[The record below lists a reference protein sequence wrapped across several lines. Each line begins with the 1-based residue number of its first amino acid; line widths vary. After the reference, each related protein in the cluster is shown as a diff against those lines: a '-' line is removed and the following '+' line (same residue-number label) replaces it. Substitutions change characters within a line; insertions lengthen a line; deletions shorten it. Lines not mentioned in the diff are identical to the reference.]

1 MYRTGQTIHETL
13 KNIENHTYVLPA
25 IQREYVWQPEQICR
39 LYDSFMQGYP
49 FGAFLFWNVEPENSR
64 QWKFYDFVRE
74 YHQRN
79 NPHCPELGILPNTR
93 LIAVLDGQQR
103 LTAINI
109 GLRGSMAVK
118 EPNKWWSNPD
128 AFPIRHLYLNLL
140 AERGDE
146 EQGNAYDFDFLTE
159 ARAPQADESHFYF
172 KVADI
177 LRMNTG
183 PDMTEWLMEKGLEGE
198 GFKRAY
204 RTLDR
209 LHRVVYVEQCIA
221 FYEETEQDLERVLN
235 IFIRMN
241 SGGTPLSY
249 SDLLLSIAVAQWET
263 KDARR
268 EIHTLVDEINDIGN
282 GFALS
287 HDFVLKAGLML
298 TDIASVGFRVA
309 NFNRENMALL
319 ETQWDEVRRA
329 LILTVS
335 LVASFGFN
343 GQTLRADSALL
354 PIAYYLYRK
363 GSPHNF
369 ITHSQFETDRTA
381 IRNWLLRSLLKASG
395 IWGSGLDTLLT
406 ALRAVIREAGTN
418 DFPVEELR
426 EAMARRGKS
435 LVFEPE
441 EIEELADMA
450 YGDRR
455 LFPLLSFLFPFVD
468 LRNHFHID
476 HVFPAS
482 RITAKK
488 LRDVGIPDEEHEV
501 FQARRDKL
509 ANLQLLGSEL
519 NNEKRAKL
527 PSEWL
532 VATYPDEATRQDHCE
547 RHLLGDVP
555 PDIAGFPKFVEARRA
570 RLHARIA
577 EMINP

>member
-1 MYRTGQTIHETL
+1 MYRTGQTIYETL
-13 KNIENHTYVLPA
+13 RNIENHTYVLPA

-39 LYDSFMQGYP
+39 LWDSLMQGYP
-49 FGAFLFWNVEPENSR
+49 FGAFLFWNVEPENSGR
-64 QWKFYDFVRE
+64 WKFYDFVRD
-74 YHQRN
+74 YHERT
-79 NPHCPELGILPNTR
+79 NPHCPELGILPDTR

-103 LTAINI
+103 LTAFNI
-109 GLRGSMAVK
+109 GLRGSMAIK
-118 EPNKWWSNPD
+118 IPNKWWSNPD
-128 AFPIRHLYLNLL
+128 AFPIRRLYLNLL

-146 EQGNAYDFDFLTE
+146 EQGNAYEFDFLTE
-159 ARAPQADESHFYF
+159 SRAPQIDESYFYF
-172 KVADI
+172 KVSDI
-177 LRMNTG
+177 LQMDAG
-183 PDMTEWLMEKGLEGE
+183 PDMMEWLMDKGLERE
-198 GFKRAY
+198 ALKRAN

-209 LHRVVYVEQCIA
+209 LHRIVHVEQCVA
-221 FYEETEQDLERVLN
+221 YYEETSQDLDRVLN

-241 SGGTPLSY
+241 SGGTTLSY

-263 KDARR
+263 KDARH

-319 ETQWDEVRRA
+319 ETQWDDIRRA
-329 LILTVS
+329 LVLAVS
-335 LVASFGFN
+335 LAASFGFN

-354 PIAYYLYRK
+354 PIAYYLFRK

-369 ITHSQFETDRTA
+369 ITHSLFEADRTA
-381 IRNWLLRSLLKASG
+381 IRNWLLRSILKPSG

-406 ALRAVIREAGTN
+406 ALRAVIREAGT
-418 DFPVEELR
+418 DHFPVEELR
-426 EAMARRGKS
+426 EALARRGKS

-441 EIEELADMA
+441 EIEELADMK

-455 LFPLLSFLFPFVD
+455 LFPLLSFLFPFID

-482 RITAKK
+482 RFTTKK
-488 LRDVGIPDEEHEV
+488 LHDGGIPGEQHED
-501 FQARRDKL
+501 FQARRDEL

-527 PSEWL
+527 PSDWIVE
-532 VATYPDEATRQDHCE
+532 TYPDEASRQDHCE

-555 PDIAGFPKFVEARRA
+555 PDIAGFPNFVEARRA
-570 RLHARIA
+570 RLHARIT